1 MLSRKHYR
9 AIAECIKDNTSQT
22 EDNNTLI
29 YDNIDRDNFIN
40 DLCDMFKRDNNLFN
54 STIFRRACDGLGEGI
69 NK

>member
-1 MLSRKHYR
+1 MLSRKHYK

-29 YDNIDRDNFIN
+29 IDRDNFID
-40 DLCDMFKRDNNLFN
+40 DLCKVFARDNNLFN
-54 STIFRRACDGLGEGI
+54 TAKFRRACDGLGEGI

>member
-29 YDNIDRDNFIN
+29 IDRDNFIN
-40 DLCDMFKRDNNLFN
+40 DLAIEFKSDNHLFN
-54 STIFRRACDGLGEGI
+54 RDRFIDACNE
-69 NK
+69 